1 MNKVALITGG
11 SRGIGRDAALK
22 LAERNIDIILTYH
35 RNEKAALDVVEKIRQ
50 KGQKAFAL
58 QCDIRNISMF
68 EHLAKTVHSVLK
80 EQFGRETFD
89 YLLNNAGTGLHMNIE
104 ETSIDDFD
112 DMLNIH
118 VKGPFFF
125 TQKLLPLI
133 GHGGHIVNI
142 SSGLT
147 RFSFPGS
154 AAYAMAK
161 GAVEVMTRYMA
172 KEFSPQRIRVNTLAP
187 GAIAT
192 DFRGGA
198 IRDNEQARA
207 MISSITALGRVGEA
221 EDIGKAIAA
230 IFSEGLDWITG
241 QRIEASG
248 GMML

>member
-11 SRGIGRDAALK
+11 SRGLGRSAALK
-22 LAERNIDIILTYH
+22 LAERNVDIILTYH
-35 RNEKAALDVVEKIRQ
+35 SNEQAAQQVVDQIKQ
-50 KGQKAFAL
+50 KGQKAAAI
-58 QCDIRNISMF
+58 QCDTRDVTLF
-68 EHLAKTVHSVLK
+68 DTWAKTLGSVLK
-80 EQFGRETFD
+80 EQFGRDTFD
-89 YLLNNAGTGLHMNIE
+89 YLLNNAGTGLDASIE
-104 ETSIDDFD
+104 ETNPDDFD
-112 DMLNIH
+112 DMINIH

-133 GHGGHIVNI
+133 ERGGHVVNV

-172 KEFSPQRIRVNTLAP
+172 KEFAPKGIRVNTLAP
-187 GAIAT
+187 GAVAT

-198 IRDNEQARA
+198 VRDNEQVQA
-207 MISSITALGRVGEA
+207 MIASFTALGRVGEPD
-221 EDIGKAIAA
+221 DIGKAVAA
-230 IFSEGLDWITG
+230 LFSDGFDWITG

-248 GMML
+248 GMLL

>member
-1 MNKVALITGG
+1 M
-11 SRGIGRDAALK
+11 
-22 LAERNIDIILTYH
+22 
-35 RNEKAALDVVEKIRQ
+35 
-50 KGQKAFAL
+50 
-58 QCDIRNISMF
+58 
-68 EHLAKTVHSVLK
+68 LK
-80 EQFGRETFD
+80 EQFGRETLD
-89 YLLNNAGTGLHMNIE
+89 YLLNNAGTGLHASIE
-104 ETSIDDFD
+104 ETSIDDLD

-133 GHGGHIVNI
+133 ENGGHIVNI

-147 RFSFPGS
+147 RFSMPGS

-172 KEFSPQRIRVNTLAP
+172 KEFAPKGIRVNTIAP

-198 IRDNEQARA
+198 VRDSEQVQMMVA
-207 MISSITALGRVGEA
+207 SITALGRVGEA
-221 EDIGKAIAA
+221 DDIGKAIAA
-230 IFSEGLDWITG
+230 IFSEGFDWITG

>member
-1 MNKVALITGG
+1 MNKIALITGG
-11 SRGIGRDAALK
+11 SRGLGRNAALK
-22 LAERNIDIILTYH
+22 LADQNIDIILTYQS
-35 RNEKAALDVVEKIRQ
+35 NEKAALDVVEQIKE
-50 KGQKAFAL
+50 KGQKAFAI
-58 QCDIRNISMF
+58 QCDIRNISLF
-68 EHLAKTVHSVLK
+68 DHFIETISSVLK
-80 EQFGRETFD
+80 EQFGRKTLD
-89 YLLNNAGTGLHMNIE
+89 YLLNNAGTGLHASIE
-104 ETSIDDFD
+104 ETSIDDLD

-133 GHGGHIVNI
+133 ENGGHIVNI

-147 RFSFPGS
+147 RFSMPGS

-172 KEFSPQRIRVNTLAP
+172 KEFAPKGIRVNTIAP

-198 IRDNEQARA
+198 VRDSEQVQTMVA
-207 MISSITALGRVGEA
+207 SITALGRVGEA
-221 EDIGKAIAA
+221 DDIGKAIAA
-230 IFSEGLDWITG
+230 IFSEGFDWITG

>member
-1 MNKVALITGG
+1 MNKIALITGG
-11 SRGIGRDAALK
+11 SRGLGRNAALK
-22 LAERNIDIILTYH
+22 LADQNIDIILTYH
-35 RNEKAALDVVEKIRQ
+35 SNEKAALDVVEQIKE
-50 KGQKAFAL
+50 KGQKAFAI
-58 QCDIRNISMF
+58 QCDIRNISLF
-68 EHLAKTVHSVLK
+68 DHFIETISSVLK
-80 EQFGRETFD
+80 EQFGRKTLD
-89 YLLNNAGTGLHMNIE
+89 YLLNNAGTGLHASIE
-104 ETSIDDFD
+104 ETSIDDLD

-133 GHGGHIVNI
+133 ENGGHIVNI

-147 RFSFPGS
+147 RFSMPGS

-172 KEFSPQRIRVNTLAP
+172 KEFAPKGIRVNTIAP

-198 IRDNEQARA
+198 VRDSEQVQTMVA
-207 MISSITALGRVGEA
+207 SITALGRVGEA
-221 EDIGKAIAA
+221 DDIGKAIAA
-230 IFSEGLDWITG
+230 IFSEGFDWITG

>member
-1 MNKVALITGG
+1 MKKVALITGG
-11 SRGIGRDAALK
+11 SRGIGRCAALK
-22 LAERNIDIILTYH
+22 LAERNVDIILTYH
-35 RNEKAALDVVEKIRQ
+35 SNETSALEVVEKIKQ
-50 KGQKAFAL
+50 KGQKAMAL
-58 QCDIRNISMF
+58 QCDIRDVVLFDQFAEMVS
-68 EHLAKTVHSVLK
+68 SVLK
-80 EQFGRETFD
+80 EQFGCKKLD
-89 YLLNNAGTGLHMNIE
+89 YLLNNAGTGLHSNIE
-104 ETSIDDFD
+104 ETGIDELD

-133 GHGGHIVNI
+133 EEGGHIVNI

-147 RFSFPGS
+147 RFTFPGS

-161 GAVEVMTRYMA
+161 GAVEIMTRYMA
-172 KEFSPQRIRVNTLAP
+172 KEFSAKGIRVNTLAP

-198 IRDNEQARA
+198 IRDSEHAQA
-207 MISSITALGRVGEA
+207 MIASVTALERVGEVD
-221 EDIGKAIAA
+221 DIGKAITSL
-230 IFSEGLDWITG
+230 FSEGFDWITG

>member
-1 MNKVALITGG
+1 MNKIALITGG
-11 SRGIGRDAALK
+11 SRGLGRNAALK
-22 LAERNIDIILTYH
+22 LADQNIDIILTYQS
-35 RNEKAALDVVEKIRQ
+35 NEKAALDVVEQIKE
-50 KGQKAFAL
+50 KGQKAFAI
-58 QCDIRNISMF
+58 QCDIRDISLF
-68 EHLAKTVHSVLK
+68 DHFVKTVSLVLK
-80 EQFGRETFD
+80 EQFGRETLD
-89 YLLNNAGTGLHMNIE
+89 YLLNNAGTGLHASIE
-104 ETSIDDFD
+104 ETSIDDLD

-133 GHGGHIVNI
+133 ENGGHIVNI

-147 RFSFPGS
+147 RFSMPGS

-172 KEFSPQRIRVNTLAP
+172 KEFAPKGIRVNTIAP

-198 IRDNEQARA
+198 VRDSEQVQTMVA
-207 MISSITALGRVGEA
+207 SITALGRVGEA
-221 EDIGKAIAA
+221 DDIGKAIAA
-230 IFSEGLDWITG
+230 IFSEGFDWITG